1 MVGMIKQLPNRFNTF
16 NEKKFAVYLMD
27 DYGMH
32 LMAKIRREMYNKG
45 SVLTIIGGGITDNFK
60 INDKH
65 CQRSL
70 TSKYREYESML
81 KKLE

>member
-1 MVGMIKQLPNRFNTF
+1 MVGMIKQLPNRYNTF
-16 NEKKFAVYLMD
+16 NEKKFAIYLMD

-45 SVLTIIGGGITDNFK
+45 SVLTTIGGGYYDNIK
-60 INDKH
+60 IDGKH

-81 KKLE
+81 KELE